1 MKTLFRRELKSIILI
16 SEKAQKAETARRVE
30 DADVDRKIFVILFL
44 IFPIFIFSQEQPDN
58 EIQVNFNSY
67 FDNFRLNVI
76 YPSINV
82 VKNIDKNTSITGSY
96 LVDAISSASM
106 KMVLRVDGITSATS
120 NKQGGADNTPD
131 ELRHQINLGVVR
143 NISGVSVSADGMY
156 SIEHDY
162 SSKTFATNISVPFA
176 KKNTVLQLGY
186 AGNWDKIFPQNRFW
200 TKNRNTSTINLGLTQ
215 ILSKKIVAQ
224 FDFSFIN
231 IDGYMP
237 DGYQVVR
244 IVNNYNLYVLEP
256 IEPEKRIRKAL
267 GIRTNFGVSKL
278 STLLLGYRYYWD
290 TWDIK
295 SHTMDAEFKTHLSD
309 NMNVAFSLRQYFQT
323 KAYFFK
329 GTYTEAEPLMGVDSK
344 LNSGY
349 TNDVSINLS
358 YKGNKNTKLPFLNN
372 ERLTFLASVGFYHRH
387 TDSPDWVIRISE
399 LYAYLITLGLK
410 ISI

>member
-1 MKTLFRRELKSIILI
+1 
-16 SEKAQKAETARRVE
+16 VE
-30 DADVDRKIFVILFL
+30 DAAVGKNIFL
-44 IFPIFIFSQEQPDN
+44 IFLMILPTVIFAQEMPDD

-82 VKNIDKNTSITGSY
+82 TKSLDKNTSISGSY

-106 KMVLRVDGITSATS
+106 KMKFQVDGITSATT
-120 NKQGGADNTPD
+120 NKNGGSDNTPD
-131 ELRHQINLGVVR
+131 ELRHQLNLGITR
-143 NISGVSVSADGMY
+143 NISGVTISADGMY

-162 SSKTFATNISVPFA
+162 SSKTFAANLSIPFA

-186 AGNWDKIFPQNRFW
+186 AGNFDKVFPQTRTW
-200 TKNRNTSTINLGLTQ
+200 TKDRTTSVFNLGLTQ

-231 IDGYMP
+231 ADGYML
-237 DGYQVVR
+237 DGYQIVR
-244 IVNNYNLYVLEP
+244 IVNGYSLKTLEP
-256 IEPEKRIRKAL
+256 IEPEKRIRKAA
-267 GIRTNFGVSKL
+267 GIRTNFAVSKL

-295 SHTMDAEFKTHLSD
+295 SHTLDAEFKTHLSE
-309 NMNVAFSLRQYFQT
+309 NMNVIFSLRQYFQT

-329 GTYTEAEPLMGVDSK
+329 ETYTDVEPLMAVDSK

-349 TNDVSINLS
+349 TNDVSLSLS
-358 YKGNKNTKLPFLNN
+358 YKGNKDNRIPFLNN
-372 ERLTFLASVGFYHRH
+372 DKITLLGSIGFYHRH
-387 TDSPDWVIRISE
+387 TDSPDWVMRMSE
-399 LYAYLITLGLK
+399 LYAYLISLGFK